1 MENVGVNVATAAPL
15 VKVGR
20 SPARPADRAG
30 DRPEMAS
37 GASPIGPWWSR
48 DRRPTLG
55 PMQALPDL
63 EASLATLDRALTGAV
78 AAAAASV
85 VRVARLR
92 GAGTGIAWTDTLI
105 VSSNYHTPD
114 APVIGVADGADVVE
128 RPGRVI
134 GRDPG
139 TDVAVIAVDGG
150 GLAPIARRDAA
161 LAAGQL
167 VFALARPG
175 RAIRASLRGLGV
187 IGPALRTPAGGR
199 LDAYLET
206 DRALARGFGGGPLV
220 DLAGQLVGMNTR
232 TLIGGADLAVP
243 VATLARV
250 VPALEAHG
258 RIARGYLG
266 VGVQA
271 AAIPAAS
278 SDGRGRGALVVS
290 LDDDGPGAAAGV
302 LVGDVLIAI
311 DGVAITGP
319 DELRLALY
327 DRAGAAVAI
336 ELVRGGARATLAAT
350 VGTRP

>member
-1 MENVGVNVATAAPL
+1 
-15 VKVGR
+15 
-20 SPARPADRAG
+20 
-30 DRPEMAS
+30 
-37 GASPIGPWWSR
+37 
-48 DRRPTLG
+48 
-55 PMQALPDL
+55 
-63 EASLATLDRALTGAV
+63 
-78 AAAAASV
+78 
-85 VRVARLR
+85 
-92 GAGTGIAWTDTLI
+92 
-105 VSSNYHTPD
+105 
-114 APVIGVADGADVVE
+114 
-128 RPGRVI
+128 
-134 GRDPG
+134 
-139 TDVAVIAVDGG
+139 
-150 GLAPIARRDAA
+150 
-161 LAAGQL
+161 
-167 VFALARPG
+167 
-175 RAIRASLRGLGV
+175 
-187 IGPALRTPAGGR
+187 
-199 LDAYLET
+199 
-206 DRALARGFGGGPLV
+206 
-220 DLAGQLVGMNTR
+220 VGMNTR

-327 DRAGAAVAI
+327 DRAGAAVTI